1 MKEDEGR
8 KMTMDSGEIAEPAA
22 TEKKFFAMYK
32 SLGGSSDEA
41 EYRKRLKSFFL
52 HTLNTTM
59 GYDPEIC
66 GLPPTAT
73 EAEKGYRFYDSREEA
88 IQAFMEAEQISR
100 AEFGLIFSSVDSVH
114 AYT

>member
-8 KMTMDSGEIAEPAA
+8 KMTMDSGEISEPAA
-22 TEKKFFAMYK
+22 TEFFAMYK

-73 EAEKGYRFYDSREEA
+73 QDEKGYRFYASGAEA
-88 IQAFMEAEQISR
+88 QQAFMEAEQISY
-100 AEFGLIFSSVDSVH
+100 AEFLLIFNSVDSVH

>member
-1 MKEDEGR
+1 
-8 KMTMDSGEIAEPAA
+8 MTMDSGEIAEPEA
-22 TEKKFFAMYK
+22 TEKEFFAMYK

>member
-1 MKEDEGR
+1 MKEDEAR
-8 KMTMDSGEIAEPAA
+8 KMTMDSDEIAEMSAA
-22 TEKKFFAMYK
+22 TEFFAMYK

-52 HTLNTTM
+52 HTLYTCAM
-59 GYDPEIC
+59 GYEPD
-66 GLPPTAT
+66 AT
-73 EAEKGYRFYDSREEA
+73 EAEKGYRIYDSREEA

>member
-41 EYRKRLKSFFL
+41 EYYAVVTGSAEGLCAQSLATDLGWRFNVAVKTVSSAAKSVAGRRGLGRLRRVELK
-52 HTLNTTM
+52 
-59 GYDPEIC
+59 Y
-66 GLPPTAT
+66 
-73 EAEKGYRFYDSREEA
+73 
-88 IQAFMEAEQISR
+88 
-100 AEFGLIFSSVDSVH
+100 
-114 AYT
+114 

>member
-8 KMTMDSGEIAEPAA
+8 KMTMDSGEIAEPEA
-22 TEKKFFAMYK
+22 TEKEFFAMYK

-52 HTLNTTM
+52 HTLYTCAM
-59 GYDPEIC
+59 GYEPD
-66 GLPPTAT
+66 AT